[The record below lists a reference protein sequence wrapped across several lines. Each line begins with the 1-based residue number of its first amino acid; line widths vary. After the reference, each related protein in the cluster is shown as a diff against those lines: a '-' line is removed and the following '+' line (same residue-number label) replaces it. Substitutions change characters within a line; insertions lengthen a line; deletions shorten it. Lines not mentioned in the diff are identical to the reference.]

1 MTATLKKPKNFE
13 EALQE
18 NLDWVNKKVAIVLA
32 HSFVSLSQKTI
43 LYEIEMVRCL
53 RPNLN
58 KFFYSIGIDFSRA
71 NNLTNDFLQRVCFEY
86 LQLNGFILHQYIM
99 FRYDGVDYTRVNIL
113 VTRIG
118 YDGKVNNDSHDHSRS
133 ENALSQLRRRY
144 NLKK

>member
-13 EALQE
+13 EALQL

-58 KFFYSIGIDFSRA
+58 KFFYNEGGTTLE
-71 NNLTNDFLQRVCFEY
+71 NKLTLY
-86 LQLNGFILHQYIM
+86 FI
-99 FRYDGVDYTRVNIL
+99 
-113 VTRIG
+113 
-118 YDGKVNNDSHDHSRS
+118 
-133 ENALSQLRRRY
+133 
-144 NLKK
+144 